1 MTLTIWRGPDAA
13 LELAS
18 HNDGL
23 DQTGTSWLPSPP
35 ELDGQ
40 RTVAEQAV
48 AAASAHGLVEPPEL
62 ADFVVDLLDA
72 EALLDKPSWHF
83 SRGEQQMAG
92 LIVAFSRPFE
102 RVVLIDPTAGLDA
115 RRATALA
122 DFLVDLALDIDVDI
136 VSDAEIFAS
145 F

>member
-13 LELAS
+13 LKLAS

-23 DQTGTSWLPSPP
+23 DQAGTSWLPSPP

-48 AAASAHGLVEPPEL
+48 AVASAHGLKEPPEL

-102 RVVLIDPTAGLDA
+102 RVVLVDPTAGLDA
-115 RRATALA
+115 RRAAALA